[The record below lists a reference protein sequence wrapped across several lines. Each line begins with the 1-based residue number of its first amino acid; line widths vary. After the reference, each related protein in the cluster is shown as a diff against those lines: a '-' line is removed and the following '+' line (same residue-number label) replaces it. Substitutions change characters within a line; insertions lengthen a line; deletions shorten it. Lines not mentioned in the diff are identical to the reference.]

1 MLRYIADCHFG
12 HENVIKYDNRPFK
25 DIDEMDRKMVELWN
39 DHVSNEDTV
48 FILGDFVWKGFK
60 SWCDIVKNLNGH
72 LVFVKGN
79 HDKAETIIN
88 ICAHFKNTE
97 YVGEQTT
104 VVDNDRHVVLNHC
117 PMSCYPNSYHGWYHL
132 YGHVHV
138 SFDYNVILSTQRA
151 LEALYMTKFKM
162 FNVGAMLIGY
172 YPRTLDEIETI
183 FKNREAIEEL
193 PLTNNKEN

>member
-12 HENVIKYDNRPFK
+12 HENVIKYDNLPFK

-48 FILGDFVWKGFK
+48 FILGDFVWKGFR
-60 SWCDIVKNLNGH
+60 SWYDIVKNLNGH

-79 HDKAETIIN
+79 HDKVETITN
-88 ICAHFKNTE
+88 ICAHFKNME
-97 YVGEQTT
+97 YAGEQTT
-104 VVDNDRHVVLNHC
+104 VIDNDRHVVLNHC
-117 PMSCYPNSYHGWYHL
+117 PMPCYPNSYHGWYHL

-138 SFDYNVILSTQRA
+138 SFDYNVILSTQRS
-151 LEALYMTKFKM
+151 LESLYMTKFKM